1 MNKEQEEL
9 VLSNLALVS
18 FVYNKYFTKYDY
30 LNIRDELISEGNV
43 GLCKAANS
51 FDGSRNIKFSSYA
64 TRCISNQ
71 MRMYLRRNKSLFN
84 EVSAGTGSTEYNA
97 DVVNELHIE
106 DVEILFNLKLNQ
118 IMEYESDKVNDRI
131 DLVSAYEKLPI
142 RYQYILKELFL
153 GGRTQKDLGDRIGLS
168 QAVVSRYKKRA
179 IKYLKAI
186 MEDNQCTKV

>member
-1 MNKEQEEL
+1 M
-9 VLSNLALVS
+9 LSNLALVS

-30 LNIRDELISEGNV
+30 LNMRDELISEGNV

-71 MRMYLRRNKSLFN
+71 MRMYLRRNKALFN

-97 DVVNELHIE
+97 DVVNELHVD

-118 IMEYESDKVNDRI
+118 AMEYESDKVNDRI
-131 DLVSAYEKLPI
+131 DLVNAYEKLPI
-142 RYQYILKELFL
+142 RYQYILKELFMN
-153 GGRTQKDLGDRIGLS
+153 GRTQKDLGDHIGLS

-179 IKYLKAI
+179 IKYLKDI
-186 MEDNQCTKV
+186 MGDKQCTKV